1 LLPVDGGA
9 VFLCCVASGS
19 PPDCNLPAWLV
30 LVAPVT
36 LPGVLCCTHSVE
48 LTGFG
53 GGDENM
59 AASLESTSSE
69 LEPTT
74 SKVDQRAPD
83 SGPVL
88 TSSPSRVRQVVT
100 WLSLIGGL
108 ALVGITYFPV
118 LRAAIAQDPWLLE
131 LFQHHYAAIFG
142 LPGAALLS
150 FILVVVFEARFDNI
164 EMEIMNVLKFR
175 GASGPIVLWVLCFL
189 SMTAA
194 IRLLW

>member
-1 LLPVDGGA
+1 
-9 VFLCCVASGS
+9 
-19 PPDCNLPAWLV
+19 
-30 LVAPVT
+30 
-36 LPGVLCCTHSVE
+36 
-48 LTGFG
+48 
-53 GGDENM
+53 M
-59 AASLESTSSE
+59 AASLESRSTETES
-69 LEPTT
+69 TT

-118 LRAAIAQDPWLLE
+118 IRAAIAQDPWLLE

-164 EMEIMNVLKFR
+164 EMETMNVLKFR
-175 GASGPIVLWVLCFL
+175 GGSGPIVLWVLCFL

>member
-1 LLPVDGGA
+1 
-9 VFLCCVASGS
+9 
-19 PPDCNLPAWLV
+19 
-30 LVAPVT
+30 
-36 LPGVLCCTHSVE
+36 
-48 LTGFG
+48 
-53 GGDENM
+53 M
-59 AASLESTSSE
+59 AASLESTSTE
-69 LEPTT
+69 PTPTT
-74 SKVDQRAPD
+74 SNVDESAPD

-88 TSSPSRVRQVVT
+88 TSSPSTVRQVVT

-118 LRAAIAQDPWLLE
+118 LRAALAQDPWLLE

-175 GASGPIVLWVLCFL
+175 GASGPIILWVLCFL

-194 IRLLW
+194 IKLLW